1 MLSEFCHS
9 ITLHKK
15 HDKGGYK
22 KEGYHIGEKDMGE
35 KNIGVKIDL
44 AGAVFM
50 FMVFVLI
57 ILFWGDPDIHDGIIH
72 RLMSGTGTQ
81 VQTQLPE

>member
-1 MLSEFCHS
+1 
-9 ITLHKK
+9 
-15 HDKGGYK
+15 
-22 KEGYHIGEKDMGE
+22 MGE
-35 KNIGVKIDL
+35 KNVGVKIDL

-72 RLMSGTGTQ
+72 RLMSGTETQ
-81 VQTQLPE
+81 VQTQTPE